1 MLQTV
6 AGLSLRRRILRA
18 QDTAARCPSN
28 QGQQWLA
35 CLGTLISRLVPQ
47 GARLA
52 PFCLLLATVMLVLV
66 APSRLTELALAALWL
81 LLVVWAVSVVLWTS
95 WVPVFLCRVPMQF
108 MRKVDLPLLALVVTR
123 LSVPDHVVL
132 SRW

>member
-1 MLQTV
+1 
-6 AGLSLRRRILRA
+6 
-18 QDTAARCPSN
+18 
-28 QGQQWLA
+28 
-35 CLGTLISRLVPQ
+35 
-47 GARLA
+47 
-52 PFCLLLATVMLVLV
+52 LLLATVMLVLV